1 MLIFVRNEVEM
12 NDKKS
17 KKGWLFNKN
26 KKTSS
31 VCTSSRSPDQI
42 LPTIT
47 PEMMQQLMT
56 LIDFLLLD
64 ESKLKWSQN
73 KQLIND
79 FNLDLKQ
86 EGIFRK
92 TGSVSR
98 QNELKFIVNQ
108 HKQLNLTEYTA
119 HDVASVLKS
128 VLNDLPEPILS
139 EVCRKIV

>member
-12 NDKKS
+12 ADKKS

-31 VCTSSRSPDQI
+31 VCTSSSRSPDQI

-64 ESKLKWSQN
+64 ESK
-73 KQLIND
+73 
-79 FNLDLKQ
+79 
-86 EGIFRK
+86 
-92 TGSVSR
+92 
-98 QNELKFIVNQ
+98 
-108 HKQLNLTEYTA
+108 
-119 HDVASVLKS
+119 
-128 VLNDLPEPILS
+128 
-139 EVCRKIV
+139 